1 MGKAQALLRICKS
14 LRIREHLEM
23 YLEAPPYQLT
33 LALYNLHPSRRDG
46 VFGFS
51 FYYFILCRWHIP
63 KNVGYNFK
71 LVTLP
76 QIYCV
81 LFHPLFGGYLS
92 QLPKPIDLT
101 EDNG

>member
-1 MGKAQALLRICKS
+1 
-14 LRIREHLEM
+14 M

-33 LALYNLHPSRRDG
+33 LALYNLYPSRRDA
-46 VFGFS
+46 VFSFI

-63 KNVGYNFK
+63 KIVGYNFK

-92 QLPKPIDLT
+92 QLPKPIDPT